1 MLSEIEKKLL
11 TVINKD
17 ELVELTR
24 NLIRID
30 SVIRPET
37 GNTEA
42 GVVKF
47 ISNWIKRELDMEP
60 EINEVLPGRENIIL
74 KIDSK
79 LPGKTLMLEGHTD
92 VVSEGDRS
100 LWKHDPFGAEID
112 NKGYIHG
119 RGAADLKGGLSV
131 HLFTIKLFKLLK
143 DRGASFKGNLI
154 FSAVVHEEAA
164 EMFGMEYL
172 FKQTFPDKKLGC
184 DLVLLC
190 EPTGLNVVLGQRG
203 KVEIVV
209 KTKGKTAH
217 SSIPQ
222 AGINALEK
230 MMPVLD
236 HVFNKLCKSI
246 SSHPLLGES
255 SVTITNLIC
264 RPGALSIIPDECEIS
279 IDRRYMPDERVEE
292 LLEEFE
298 FLFEEI
304 KKNDPQFEATVCVRK
319 LVERSYTGYEKEVQK
334 YHPPWITDE
343 EHPLVQKT
351 LLALKKIGQHP
362 EIKYW
367 KFGTDGSMT
376 SALMGIPT
384 IGYSGTEERYAHTP
398 DEMVNMEMM
407 MQSLEGYFS
416 IISELLELEPDQ
428 F

>member
-1 MLSEIEKKLL
+1 MIKLINEIQKEVIQFTQEIIKIPSFTGQEGELAKVILKKLEEFDL
-11 TVINKD
+11 D
-17 ELVELTR
+17 DAF
-24 NLIRID
+24 ID
-30 SVIRPET
+30 GIGNVVGVIR
-37 GNTEA
+37 GQ
-42 GVVKF
+42 
-47 ISNWIKRELDMEP
+47 
-60 EINEVLPGRENIIL
+60 ENGANIL
-74 KIDSK
+74 
-79 LPGKTLMLEGHTD
+79 LNGHLD
-92 VVSEGDRS
+92 VVPAGNIDN
-100 LWKHDPFGAEID
+100 WHPYIPFGAQID
-112 NKGYIHG
+112 DKGNIHG

-172 FKQTFPDKKLGC
+172 CKQTFPDKKLGC

-255 SVTITNLIC
+255 SVTITNLVC

-298 FLFEEI
+298 LLFEEI

-407 MQSLEGYFS
+407 MQSLEGYLS

>member
-1 MLSEIEKKLL
+1 MIELINEIQKEVIQFTQEIIKIPSFTGQEGELAKVILKKL
-11 TVINKD
+11 
-17 ELVELTR
+17 EEF
-24 NLIRID
+24 NLDDAFID
-30 SVIRPET
+30 GIGNVVGVIR
-37 GNTEA
+37 GQKNGA
-42 GVVKF
+42 
-47 ISNWIKRELDMEP
+47 
-60 EINEVLPGRENIIL
+60 NIL
-74 KIDSK
+74 
-79 LPGKTLMLEGHTD
+79 LNGHLD
-92 VVSEGDRS
+92 VVPAGNINN
-100 LWKHDPFGAEID
+100 WHPYNPFAAQID
-112 NKGYIHG
+112 DKGNIHG
-119 RGAADLKGGLSV
+119 RGAADLKGGLFV
-131 HLFTIKLFKLLK
+131 QLFTMKLFKLLK
-143 DRGASFKGNLI
+143 DKGASFKGNLI

-172 FKQTFPDKKLGC
+172 CKQTFPDKKIGC
-184 DLVLLC
+184 DLVFLC

-217 SSIPQ
+217 SSIPR

-236 HVFNKLCKSI
+236 HVFNKLSKSL

-255 SVTITNLIC
+255 SVTITNLVC
-264 RPGALSIIPDECEIS
+264 RPGAMSIIPDECEIS
-279 IDRRYMPDERVEE
+279 IDRRYMPGDRVEK

-298 FLFEEI
+298 LLFEEI

-319 LVERSYTGYEKEVQK
+319 LVERSYTGYETEVQK

-343 EHPLVQKT
+343 EHPFVQKA
-351 LLALKKIGQHP
+351 LRALKKVGQNP

-384 IGYSGTEERYAHTP
+384 IGYSGTEERFAHTP
-398 DEMVNMEMM
+398 TEMVNIEMM
-407 MQSLEGYFS
+407 MQSFDGYFS
-416 IISELLELEPDQ
+416 IISELLELKPDQ